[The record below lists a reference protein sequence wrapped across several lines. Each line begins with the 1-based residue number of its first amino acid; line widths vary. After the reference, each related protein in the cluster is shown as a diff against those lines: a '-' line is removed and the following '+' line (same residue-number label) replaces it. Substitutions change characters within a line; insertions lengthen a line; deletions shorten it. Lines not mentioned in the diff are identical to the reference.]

1 MTVKKSSKSWA
12 QNLIR
17 LVSSLKNYSSKV
29 CLHYL
34 FWIQKLKS
42 YNSDY
47 RCYAK
52 NMSNYKNIAKP
63 SKKIGVNF
71 WPLPEHKMTQTALW
85 PTYLKLLPQCSKIQS
100 IGKRSQSQIR
110 IPNLKCHTIRKV
122 KFLSKKFNFDKTLKF
137 FLGNQSWIFG
147 QKNEDFEQCVILFRK
162 WILIFLLNQLQV
174 SLVYLS
180 LPRLRRS
187 IRPNCK
193 NSPTSPMAPVLTKTF

>member
-1 MTVKKSSKSWA
+1 MM
-12 QNLIR
+12 
-17 LVSSLKNYSSKV
+17 
-29 CLHYL
+29 

-42 YNSDY
+42 YNSVY

-85 PTYLKLLPQCSKIQS
+85 PTYLKLLPQCSKTQS

-110 IPNLKCHTIRKV
+110 IPDLKCQTIRKV

-137 FLGNQSWIFG
+137 FLGNQSCQQLKSPKPQHFHEIFT
-147 QKNEDFEQCVILFRK
+147 QN
-162 WILIFLLNQLQV
+162 IFDNFSREIKV
-174 SLVYLS
+174 V
-180 LPRLRRS
+180 
-187 IRPNCK
+187 
-193 NSPTSPMAPVLTKTF
+193 NS